1 MEATAFLAGE
11 KHSDSPQSACP
22 VLSAY
27 LRPLSDKATRFQRQ
41 DLLPFIPRL
50 IGSTSKKYKHQRMQY
65 LVRQAVT
72 VFLPLMFD
80 ELQRP
85 EIAAPLHKLPAD
97 ATIRELYNA
106 AHSARQCI
114 GAGCAAVATDTVLYA
129 IGEVKA
135 SCITMAAAAIGN
147 VPSAANKALSAIAI
161 KKRRRSAKQKLWQ
174 AVLAVLD
181 GALAIGPSGPAK
193 LTPEMEQRLATYA
206 ELVGK

>member
-1 MEATAFLAGE
+1 
-11 KHSDSPQSACP
+11 
-22 VLSAY
+22 
-27 LRPLSDKATRFQRQ
+27 
-41 DLLPFIPRL
+41 L

-85 EIAAPLHKLPAD
+85 EIAAPLHKLPTD

-106 AHSARQCI
+106 AYRARQCI
-114 GAGCAAVATDTVLYA
+114 GAGRAAVATDTVLYA

-161 KKRRRSAKQKLWQ
+161 KKRRRLAKQELWQ
-174 AVLAVLD
+174 AALAALE
-181 GALAIGPSGPAK
+181 GALAVGPSGPAK
-193 LTPEMEQRLATYA
+193 LTPEMEQRLAAYA